1 MAVSV
6 ADPRRNN
13 AVSSRYRGIRV
24 KENELRGV
32 KQAYTG
38 TARRE
43 DAADMTGDREGKG
56 EVLLYETPDRG
67 VELQVRLEED
77 TLWLSQKQIAEVFGT
92 KRPAITKHLT
102 NIFASGELDEQAVCS
117 VSEHTAADKKT
128 YKTRY
133 YSLDAILSV
142 GYRVNSARAT
152 RFRQWA
158 TARLKEHLIRGYTL
172 NEERLKIQQ
181 ENIRQLEHTLA
192 LFQQNLIDTAGLG
205 EARGLVRVIAD
216 YARTFVLLNQFDS
229 ERLPLTDFTAT
240 IRYEIQYPQAVEA
253 IALLKRDL
261 IGKREATELFGNQ
274 KDDSFAGILG
284 NIVQSFG
291 GEFLYPS
298 IEEQAAHLLYF
309 VIKNHPFSDGNK
321 RIGAFLFIWFLQR
334 NQHHLKTDGE
344 LKIND
349 NALAAIAL
357 LIAQSDPA
365 QKQLMIHLIMN
376 LIRG

>member
-1 MAVSV
+1 MAT
-6 ADPRRNN
+6 P
-13 AVSSRYRGIRV
+13 
-24 KENELRGV
+24 ENSAAPIV
-32 KQAYTG
+32 IYQ
-38 TARRE
+38 
-43 DAADMTGDREGKG
+43 AADGSIATE
-56 EVLLYETPDRG
+56 
-67 VELQVRLEED
+67 VRLEGE
-77 TLWLSQKQIAEVFGT
+77 TVWLSQKQMAELFDKDVRT
-92 KRPAITKHLT
+92 INEHVINTYEE
-102 NIFASGELDEQAVCS
+102 GELRQEATIRNFRIVRQEGQRQVERDI
-117 VSEHTAADKKT
+117 EH
-128 YKTRY
+128 YN
-133 YSLDAILSV
+133 LDVIISV
-142 GYRVNSARAT
+142 GYRVKSKQGT
-152 RFRQWA
+152 QFRIWA
-158 TARLKEHLIRGYTL
+158 NRVLKDYLVQGYALNTQRLQA
-172 NEERLKIQQ
+172 QQ
-181 ENIRQLEHTLA
+181 EHIKQLERTLT
-192 LFQQNLIDTAGLG
+192 LFQQNLIEQASLP
-205 EARGLVRVIAD
+205 EARGLVSVIAG

-229 ERLPLTDFTAT
+229 ERLPLGDFAT
-240 IRYEIQYPQAVEA
+240 EIRYEIQPAEA
-253 IALLKRDL
+253 KAGITALKTDL
-261 IGKREATELFGNQ
+261 MARGEASELFGNQ

-357 LIAQSDPA
+357 LVAQSAPA